1 MITEQTWR
9 KSSYSGNEN
18 NCVELAVGQTTVGV
32 RDSKQPGGPVLTFA
46 AGSFQSFLT
55 AVTRS

>member
-18 NCVELAVGQTTVGV
+18 ACVELAVGQITVGV
-32 RDSKQPGGPVLTFA
+32 RDSKRPDGPALTFA
-46 AGSFQSFLT
+46 AGPFRVFL
-55 AVTRS
+55 AALTRS

>member
-18 NCVELAVGQTTVGV
+18 NCVELAVGQITVGV
-32 RDSKQPGGPVLTFA
+32 RDSKRPDGPALTFA
-46 AGSFQSFLT
+46 AEPFRVFL
-55 AVTRS
+55 AAMTRS

>member
-18 NCVELAVGQTTVGV
+18 NCVELAVGQASVGV
-32 RDSKQPGGPVLTFA
+32 RDSKRPDGPALTFA
-46 AGSFQSFLT
+46 AESFRTFL
-55 AVTRS
+55 AAFTRN